1 MTARKQI
8 DTARGIG
15 HARARARGASIDR
28 DARAWA
34 IVLRTLEHGFTLH
47 KPDAMAKALAAL
59 KQATEAAAKDHE
71 PEWAQE
77 YERRAQILHDM
88 VKSNQKTWLHVV
100 DIDGGTP
107 ETVGRPSRYDPVQKL
122 YQIGHLDD
130 AQRRAALRMAQVVES
145 VVRAVAAKGQNFQR
159 SSITR
164 GQISDRTAFEH
175 HDVYLPWALLQR
187 EYQGRGE
194 RHLDIVLDVVVWR
207 RSIGKARARW
217 SMSYPR
223 ALQFVADG
231 LSDYAKLLM
240 AYDRSNRDEGEA
252 K

>member
-1 MTARKQI
+1 
-8 DTARGIG
+8 
-15 HARARARGASIDR
+15 
-28 DARAWA
+28 
-34 IVLRTLEHGFTLH
+34 
-47 KPDAMAKALAAL
+47 
-59 KQATEAAAKDHE
+59 
-71 PEWAQE
+71 
-77 YERRAQILHDM
+77 
-88 VKSNQKTWLHVV
+88 
-100 DIDGGTP
+100 
-107 ETVGRPSRYDPVQKL
+107 
-122 YQIGHLDD
+122 
-130 AQRRAALRMAQVVES
+130 
-145 VVRAVAAKGQNFQR
+145 VRAVAAKGQNFQR

-240 AYDRSNRDEGEA
+240 AYDRSNRDEE

>member
-1 MTARKQI
+1 MAQI
-8 DTARGIG
+8 M
-15 HARARARGASIDR
+15 HPRARRAHAHAHEAIDR
-28 DARAWA
+28 DALAWG
-34 IVLRTLEHGFTLH
+34 VVRRTLEQAFALH

-59 KQATEAAAKDHE
+59 RQATEAAAREHE
-71 PEWAQE
+71 SRWKQE
-77 YERRAQILHDM
+77 YERRAQLLHEI
-88 VKSNQKTWLHVV
+88 VKENQKTWLHVI

-130 AQRRAALRMAQVVES
+130 AQRRAALRMAQTVEAVS
-145 VVRAVAAKGQNFQR
+145 RAVAARGQNFQR
-159 SSITR
+159 SSVTT
-164 GQISDRTAFEH
+164 GQISDRAAFEH
-175 HDVYLPWALLQR
+175 HDVYLPWASLQR

-252 K
+252 R